1 MLSTPVSN
9 KPAPQSEPLLDVRG
23 LSVSFGRGTSAVPVV
38 MGVDLRVGRQET
50 LCLVGESGSGKSV
63 TSLALMALAPGGAE
77 ITGGQVLFEGQ
88 DLTAMGPAALGKVR
102 GRRMAMVFQ
111 NPAHSLNPILTV
123 GKQLGEIYAWHTR
136 ANRRQTRERVADLLR
151 QVGITDAHGRL
162 DQFPH
167 ELSGGMKQ
175 RVCIARALLCDP
187 ALILADEPTTNLD
200 VTIQAQI
207 LDLLDEIKET
217 FRTSILLVTH
227 DMGVVA
233 RMADRI
239 SVMYAGRICES
250 GEARAVFR
258 DPQHPYTRALLDS
271 TPRIDMR
278 YEPGARDL
286 PAIGGR
292 PPNPAQRPDG
302 CQFHPRCA
310 EAGEDCRA
318 LLPRMTASGPGH
330 AVSCLRRGS
339 RVEENAA

>member
-1 MLSTPVSN
+1 MLSIPVSN
-9 KPAPQSEPLLDVRG
+9 DPATQQGPLLDVRG
-23 LSVSFGRGTSAVPVV
+23 LSVSFGSGARAVPVV
-38 MGVDLRVGRQET
+38 MSIDLSVGRQET

-63 TSLALMALAPGGAE
+63 TSLSLMGLAPGGAR
-77 ITGGQVLFEGQ
+77 ITGGQVMFEGQ
-88 DLTAMGPAALGKVR
+88 ELTAMSPAALGKVR

-123 GKQLGEIYAWHTR
+123 GKQLGEIYAWHSG
-136 ANRRQTRERVADLLR
+136 AKRRETRERVAHLLR
-151 QVGITDAHGRL
+151 QVGITDAQRRL

-217 FRTSILLVTH
+217 FHTSILLVTH

-271 TPRIDMR
+271 TPRIDTR
-278 YEPGARDL
+278 YEAGARDL

-292 PPNPAQRPDG
+292 PPNPARRPGG

-310 EAGEDCRA
+310 EAGEDCRT

-339 RVEENAA
+339 HVEEDAA